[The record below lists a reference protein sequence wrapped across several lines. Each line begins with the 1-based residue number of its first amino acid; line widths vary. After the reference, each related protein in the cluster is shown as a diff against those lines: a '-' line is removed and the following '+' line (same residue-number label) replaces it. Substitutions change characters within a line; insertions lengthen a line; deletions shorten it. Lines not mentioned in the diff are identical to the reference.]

1 MNVLIIEDHP
11 ITAMG
16 LKMLVDD
23 NFEKTEVDIAHNGK
37 SALKMAKDKAYHLII
52 LDISLPQTDTQKLLE
67 NLTIISKGIQILICS
82 NHDANIYAMPYISV
96 GASGF
101 VHKSSSEQEIVS
113 AIKSVIKGQM
123 YIEKEVLMNNLN
135 HKTKVKTQNKPIN
148 NIFSSREL
156 EVFTHL
162 MEGKRIKDIS
172 EIMNIHQSTASTL
185 KKRIME
191 KANVDNLIDL
201 KNLADD
207 IVLK

>member
-11 ITAMG
+11 ITAIG

-23 NFEKTEVDIAHNGK
+23 NFEEAEADIAHHGK

-67 NLTIISKGIQILICS
+67 NLTIISKDIQILLCS
-82 NHDANIYAMPYISV
+82 NHDANIYAMPYISM

-113 AIKSVIKGQM
+113 AIKSVINGQI
-123 YIEKEVLMNNLN
+123 YVEKEVLMNNLN
-135 HKTKVKTQNKPIN
+135 HKTKVKTQNKPIS